1 MRAYRYTFLGMDGR
15 LNAELILHAGSD
27 EAACELGSD
36 LLSKSECSALEIT
49 KADKV
54 IFLAGRDDTHNPRA
68 KPAIDRSRLERLTK
82 AG

>member
-54 IFLAGRDDTHNPRA
+54 IFLVGRGDTHNPRA
-68 KPAIDRSRLERLTK
+68 RSAIDRTRP
-82 AG
+82 